1 MKPDATKPDATDR
14 PDVALYLSRR
24 AAQGE
29 PRAAGRAVGRAWA
42 LAQRLAHP
50 LRRRAARRRI
60 VARRPRSVLVACHGN
75 ICRSPFAA
83 ALLAR
88 GPGDAGLRVVS
99 AGFVGPGRAPPVEA
113 VGAAA
118 RRGVD
123 LSRHRSR
130 LLEASL
136 VRGAELIVVMAP
148 DQGRA
153 VCDRFGRHPG
163 DVVVLGDLDPGPV
176 ETRAIRDPV
185 AGTADVFDACY
196 ARIERCV
203 GALQQLL
210 ADRSP
215 AAR

>member
-1 MKPDATKPDATDR
+1 MEPDATDR

-24 AAQGE
+24 AGRFD
-29 PRAAGRAVGRAWA
+29 PRAVGRARA
-42 LAQRLAHP
+42 LAERLAHP

-88 GPGDAGLRVVS
+88 GLGDAGLRVVS
-99 AGFVGPGRAPPVEA
+99 AGFVGPDRAPPVEA

-148 DQGRA
+148 DQGR
-153 VCDRFGRHPG
+153 FGRHPG
-163 DVVVLGDLDPGPV
+163 DVVVLGDLDPAPV

-196 ARIERCV
+196 ARIERCIR
-203 GALQQLL
+203 ALQQLL